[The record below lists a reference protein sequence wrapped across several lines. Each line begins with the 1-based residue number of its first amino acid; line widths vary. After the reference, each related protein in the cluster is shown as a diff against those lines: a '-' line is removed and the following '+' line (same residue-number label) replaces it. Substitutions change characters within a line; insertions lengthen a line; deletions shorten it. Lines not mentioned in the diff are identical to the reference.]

1 MFFGTLKIQKYILYL
16 LYVIVFTFK
25 TDTKLKLLSRK

>member
-1 MFFGTLKIQKYILYL
+1 MFVGTLKIQKYILYL
-16 LYVIVFTFK
+16 LYVFVFTFK